1 MIRQDA
7 AASGGRSLLLWS
19 TAGASRTVTTKAAR
33 RVAVRVRGDQCLGA
47 PEVAVDVDGRRVL
60 TAPVTSTA
68 WTTVG
73 ADAAVADGAHTVAVR
88 FTNDAMASGCDRNLH
103 IDSVTFSSSAA
114 TPHAGARLYVE
125 PASNAGRQAA
135 TWRTSRPADAALMD
149 RLAAQ
154 PQAAWFGAWSGDIRA
169 AVDRH
174 AGAAAAAGAVPVLVA
189 YNIPQ
194 RDCGGASAG
203 GLGSA
208 DAYRTWI
215 RSFAAGIG
223 TRRAIVVVEPD
234 ALTLVDCLSATDR
247 ERRYELLRDAAA
259 VLSARPGTSV
269 YLDAGHP
276 RWLSAD
282 EAARRLVRAGAAD
295 AQGFALNVSNHIAT
309 PELVDYGRRVAA
321 GSGGKHFVLDT
332 SRNGLGPAP
341 GGAWCNA
348 PGRALGATPSPATTS
363 TSDPL
368 HDASLWVKRPG
379 ESDGTCNGGPP
390 AGTWWPESALAL
402 ARNAGW

>member
-1 MIRQDA
+1 
-7 AASGGRSLLLWS
+7 
-19 TAGASRTVTTKAAR
+19 
-33 RVAVRVRGDQCLGA
+33 
-47 PEVAVDVDGRRVL
+47 
-60 TAPVTSTA
+60 
-68 WTTVG
+68 
-73 ADAAVADGAHTVAVR
+73 
-88 FTNDAMASGCDRNLH
+88 
-103 IDSVTFSSSAA
+103 
-114 TPHAGARLYVE
+114 
-125 PASNAGRQAA
+125 
-135 TWRTSRPADAALMD
+135 MD

-215 RSFAAGIG
+215 RAFAAGIG

-259 VLSARPGTSV
+259 VLAARTGTSV

-295 AQGFALNVSNHIAT
+295 AQGFALNVSSHIAT

-321 GSGGKHFVLDT
+321 GAGGKHFVLDT